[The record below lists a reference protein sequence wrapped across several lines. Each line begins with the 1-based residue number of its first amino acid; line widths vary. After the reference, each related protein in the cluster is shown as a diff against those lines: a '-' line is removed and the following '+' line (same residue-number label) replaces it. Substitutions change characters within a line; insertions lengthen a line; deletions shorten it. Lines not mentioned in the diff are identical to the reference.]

1 MVRSASKSGHQKG
14 IMCLQDTGLRAQNI
28 SILVVIGSIVN
39 TIGWRGTY
47 MTIQRSRQDS
57 FTFGFD

>member
-1 MVRSASKSGHQKG
+1 
-14 IMCLQDTGLRAQNI
+14 MCLQDTGLRAQNI